1 MSARLSDNDLSTLD
15 AAALRDYLRHFVD
28 AGDTETAERI
38 LAEQERRRRPGESV
52 GFPPCVHSGILASGG
67 NMRECKWSLTGWAN
81 LSRCGD
87 CKQRKE
93 PQG

>member
-28 AGDTETAERI
+28 AGDTATAERI

-52 GFPPCVHSGILASGG
+52 GFPPCRFASPPSGKYRGCEK
-67 NMRECKWSLTGWAN
+67 MRTFMATIAKCCECAD
-81 LSRCGD
+81 R
-87 CKQRKE
+87 QE
-93 PQG
+93 A